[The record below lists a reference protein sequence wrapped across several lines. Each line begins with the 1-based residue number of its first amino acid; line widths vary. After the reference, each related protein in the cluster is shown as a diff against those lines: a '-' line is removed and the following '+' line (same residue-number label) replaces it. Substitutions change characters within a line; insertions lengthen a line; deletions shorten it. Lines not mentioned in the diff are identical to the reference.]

1 MSEVK
6 TIERDGLMWQIS
18 LTLWILTRLEI
29 TLEGEQW
36 SGYWQVDS
44 KFLKTIRN
52 ANKVAMKSLE
62 KAMDRETA
70 HKFAMSVVSL
80 QPCTLF
86 ETGLGRSES
95 AVKGIVELLE
105 SNDDEGMTKIISEFI
120 ALERKA
126 KEKND

>member
-1 MSEVK
+1 M
-6 TIERDGLMWQIS
+6 
-18 LTLWILTRLEI
+18 
-29 TLEGEQW
+29 EGEQW
-36 SGYWQVDS
+36 SGYWQVAS